1 MSGYSRRTGLLAASI
16 LYAALAAP
24 IAQAADLK
32 IGMRADPDILDP
44 AQGGSVAGR
53 LVFASL
59 CDKLIDTTPEGGF
72 RPQLATEWE
81 WSNDNRSLTMHLR
94 PEVKFHDGTMLDA
107 EAVKINIDR
116 YRTDPISRRQTEL
129 KSIDAVEVVDP
140 LTVRIDLAQADAPLV
155 AALADRAGMIMSPKA
170 LEAAGENIGLD
181 PVCAGPF
188 KFVERV
194 AQDYIKLEKFD
205 DYWNSGE
212 IFLDGVTFLPIP
224 DDSVRLLSL
233 RSGDLDMIER
243 VSPTDINAVEEDPNL
258 TLVRGPSVAYDL
270 ISINV
275 AHTDQANNPLG
286 QDERVRKALELSID
300 RNALNQIVYDGL
312 FVPSNQHE
320 VPGSQY
326 YDATNPVPERDVE
339 AAKALL
345 AAAGIPNPS
354 FTLTVAN
361 SPVSQQVGQ
370 IVQSMAAESGFD
382 VKLEALES
390 STMASRADAGDYQ
403 ASLVIWSGRPDPDAN
418 VAPWASCDG
427 FLNWGKFCDPALD
440 EILKQARQ
448 TTDPA
453 ARSNLYRQAVALY
466 TKSNPHIILYHY
478 TSLFGLRNDVTGFAP
493 FPDSLIRLQG
503 VKKSG

>member
-1 MSGYSRRTGLLAASI
+1 MSRRSRGLGIFVVSAVC
-16 LYAALAAP
+16 AALVTTT
-24 IAQAADLK
+24 AQARDLR
-32 IGMRADPDILDP
+32 IGIRADPDILDP

-53 LVFASL
+53 LIFASL
-59 CDKLIDTTPEGGF
+59 CDKLIDTTPEGAF
-72 RPQLATEWE
+72 RPQLATAWD
-81 WSNDNRSLTMHLR
+81 WSEDNRSLTLKLR
-94 PEVKFHDGTMLDA
+94 PEVKFHDGTALDA
-107 EAVKINIDR
+107 AAVKTNLDR
-116 YRTDPISRRQTEL
+116 YRSDPISRRQTEL
-129 KSIDAVEVVDP
+129 KSIASVEVVDP
-140 LTVRIDLAQADAPLV
+140 LTVRIDLAQPDAPLV

-170 LEAAGENIGLD
+170 LADAGEDIGLN

-194 AQDYIKLEKFD
+194 SQDFIKLEKFD
-205 DYWNSGE
+205 EYWNSDE

-224 DDSVRLLSL
+224 DDSIRLLSL

-243 VSPTDINAVEEDPNL
+243 VAPTDIKAVEDDAGL

-275 AHTDQANNPLG
+275 ANGDKAQNPLG
-286 QDERVRKALELSID
+286 QDARVRRAFELSID
-300 RNALNQIVYDGL
+300 RNVLNQVVYNGL

-326 YDATNPVPERDVE
+326 YDATHPVPERDVE
-339 AAKALL
+339 AAKSLL
-345 AAAGIPNPS
+345 AEAGIPNPS
-354 FTLTVAN
+354 FTLNVAN
-361 SPVSQQVGQ
+361 SSTSQQIGE
-370 IVQSMAAESGFD
+370 IVQAMAAEAGFD

-427 FLNWGKFCDPALD
+427 FLNWGKYCDPALD
-440 EILKQARQ
+440 AILKQAREI
-448 TTDPA
+448 TDPTM
-453 ARSNLYRQAVALY
+453 RSDLYQQAVAIY
-466 TKSNPHIILYHY
+466 TTANPHIIMYHY
-478 TSLFGLRNDVTGFAP
+478 TSLFGLRNEVTGFVA

-503 VKKSG
+503 VKNSE